1 MSLPEGNET
10 FDEDTSLGTFLGL
23 SSEHVVKKWNLT
35 LFTFL
40 TLNDLGLSWYRWDLL
55 H

>member
-23 SSEHVVKKWNLT
+23 SSEHVVKKMESNVIYI
-35 LFTFL
+35 F
-40 TLNDLGLSWYRWDLL
+40 DLE
-55 H
+55 